1 MVFLQKPWE
10 QTVAD
15 IESYA
20 SRYREING
28 TEPPKPLLV
37 IFAACDRDPERA
49 EQMFEHIMAYYD
61 STVDHYEFENAE
73 LAKIPGYEYY
83 GRIADRI
90 RKHGRDEFVR
100 FLAGLQPWGTPD
112 VVAQRVIDD
121 VRRVDAAGV
130 IAVSS
135 YGGMSVSE
143 ARANQALFAEQ
154 VMPVLRSIDTG
165 EEVGL
170 GRDAWQQAVDAERV
184 GAWTS
189 R

>member
-1 MVFLQKPWE
+1 
-10 QTVAD
+10 
-15 IESYA
+15 
-20 SRYREING
+20 
-28 TEPPKPLLV
+28 
-37 IFAACDRDPERA
+37 
-49 EQMFEHIMAYYD
+49 MFEHIMAYYD

-135 YGGMSVSE
+135 YGGMSVAD

-154 VMPVLRSIDTG
+154 VMPALRSIDTG

-170 GRDAWQQAVDAERV
+170 GPDAWQQAVDAERV